1 MSRPGGVYLLS
12 EVTRAIERVESVG
25 PCSEQPNLGAEG
37 LACLAVERGEQIGL
51 SRPEAVVEG
60 REELGAELR
69 GDDSASSPV
78 GRIGAALD
86 QASRFEVIEEVGHD
100 RSVDSEVL
108 GQGELATNSALGG
121 GGKDLVAAR
130 AAGQVGHRGARGRG
144 VGPKDRAQ
152 APSKIVC
159 QRVVATEGGRN
170 CVAVTG
176 AVHHPI
182 IADKALLSRSSVIMM
197 ICL

>member
-12 EVTRAIERVESVG
+12 EITRAIERVESVG

-86 QASRFEVIEEVGHD
+86 QARRFEVIEEVGHD

-130 AAGQVGHRGARGRG
+130 AAGEVGHRGARGRG
-144 VGPKDRAQ
+144 VRPKDRAQ
-152 APSKIVC
+152 APSEVVC
-159 QRVVATEGGRN
+159 QRVVAAGGGRN
-170 CVAVTG
+170 FVAVTRD
-176 AVHHPI
+176 VIHRPI
-182 IADKALLSRSSVIMM
+182 IAVKR
-197 ICL
+197 C